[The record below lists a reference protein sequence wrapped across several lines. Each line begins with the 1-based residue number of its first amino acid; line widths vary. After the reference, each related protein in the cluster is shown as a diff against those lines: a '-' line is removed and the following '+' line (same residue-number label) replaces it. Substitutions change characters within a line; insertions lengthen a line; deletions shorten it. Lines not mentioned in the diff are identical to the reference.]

1 MAMIA
6 DLLNPPLDPSS
17 PFDAALLA
25 EELADW
31 EVDVLVR
38 MRVGWDALEVE
49 DDAVDDDAV
58 SVEME
63 EEAAVSVDEEDEAE
77 VVEDTVDV
85 EEELDD
91 SIDELVD
98 DGITMEASRE
108 NISRGP
114 LAESRDGGKRTRRRD
129 RGD

>member
-1 MAMIA
+1 MIA

-25 EELADW
+25 EELGDW
-31 EVDVLVR
+31 EVDVVVR
-38 MRVGWDALEVE
+38 MRVGWEALEVE

-63 EEAAVSVDEEDEAE
+63 EAAVSVDEEDEAE
-77 VVEDTVDV
+77 VVEDAVDV

-98 DGITMEASRE
+98 DVVTMEASRE